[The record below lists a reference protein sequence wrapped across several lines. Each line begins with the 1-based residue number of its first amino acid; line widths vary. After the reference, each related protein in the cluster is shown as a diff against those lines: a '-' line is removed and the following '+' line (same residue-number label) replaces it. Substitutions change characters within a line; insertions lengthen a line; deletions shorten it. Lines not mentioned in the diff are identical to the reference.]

1 MSRYFFR
8 LRPTTNLMISN
19 HRHPE
24 YSFFH
29 QTKKC
34 QFSILT
40 LLKTLTNPLTL
51 LLENLDKPKKTIQ
64 EIKVQALETYEKFN
78 HPSTHAFNKTPN
90 FVGREKEKIVIEEI
104 LSNNF
109 KWIVVS
115 GAERVGKT
123 ALLREILSDD
133 KYNVIHFDLRVPG
146 FANLHSFVT
155 EFSYRIETF
164 LLRFSEDQQI
174 DKEHAKVLED
184 QAIGIKRF
192 RLEGPESYEKKN
204 QNHGQHKESCRNE
217 LTKLLEKFHAS
228 LLKYHSLKLKKDKIH
243 KQIPVIFID
252 EAHKLR
258 NLINDDEA
266 LQILFDAMVVFTTQD
281 KLCQVIHSTSD
292 NFYERFLTKSNLSNH
307 IKFLV
312 IGDLNYS
319 NISHIFYQDL
329 LPSVPKEFREN
340 LVRMEDDLCKIFG
353 GSIVDWQNFVQ
364 DYKISCGNL
373 TIDDFEP
380 LYRVKNQFVTL
391 FLGSEIP
398 INSIKLISLF
408 QRIVSTPLHCIGYHY
423 ACNEFTQYI
432 IDKLIE
438 ERILKYK
445 LVDEIGEIVHNEVE
459 RPYVMPSSMMTLHVM
474 KLMIQGKQ
482 DKKDKNWK
490 LDDFEPLYRVKNQF
504 VTLFLGSEIPINSIK
519 LISLF
524 QRIVST
530 PLHCIG
536 YHYACNEFTQ
546 YIIDKL
552 IEERILKYK
561 LVDEIGEIVH
571 NEVERPYVM
580 PSSMMTLHVMKLM
593 IQGKQDKKDKNW
605 KRN

>member
-1 MSRYFFR
+1 MMPRYFFR
-8 LRPTTNLMISN
+8 LRPTTNLLILNHVKSN
-19 HRHPE
+19 HLHPK

-78 HPSTHAFNKTPN
+78 CPSTHTFNKTPN

-104 LSNNF
+104 LNNSF

-115 GAERVGKT
+115 GVERVGKT

-133 KYNVIHFDLRVPG
+133 KYNVIHFDLRIPG

-164 LLRFSEDQQI
+164 LLRLSENQQF
-174 DKEHAKVLED
+174 DKESAKVLED
-184 QAIGIKRF
+184 QAIGIK
-192 RLEGPESYEKKN
+192 P
-204 QNHGQHKESCRNE
+204 
-217 LTKLLEKFHAS
+217 KLLEKFHAS
-228 LLKYHSLKLKKDKIH
+228 LLKYHSLKKDKIH

-258 NLINDDEA
+258 NLIKDDEA
-266 LQILFDAMVVFTTQD
+266 LQILFDMMVVFATQD

-292 NFYERFLTKSNLSNH
+292 DFYDRFLTKTSH

-319 NISHIFYQDL
+319 NISHIFYKDL

-340 LVRMEDDLCKIFG
+340 LVRMEDDLYEIFG
-353 GSIVDWQNFVQ
+353 GNIVDWQNFVQ

-373 TIDDFEP
+373 TIDNFEP

-391 FLGSEIP
+391 FLGNEI
-398 INSIKLISLF
+398 SIKLISLF
-408 QRIVSTPLHCIGYHY
+408 QRIVSNPLHCIGYHY

-438 ERILKYK
+438 EGILKYR
-445 LVDEIGEIVHNEVE
+445 LTDEIGEIVHNEVNE
-459 RPYVMPSSMMTLHVM
+459 VESPYVMPSSMMTLHVM
-474 KLMIQGKQ
+474 KMMIQEKQDKQ
-482 DKKDKNWK
+482 DKKEN
-490 LDDFEPLYRVKNQF
+490 
-504 VTLFLGSEIPINSIK
+504 
-519 LISLF
+519 
-524 QRIVST
+524 
-530 PLHCIG
+530 
-536 YHYACNEFTQ
+536 
-546 YIIDKL
+546 
-552 IEERILKYK
+552 
-561 LVDEIGEIVH
+561 
-571 NEVERPYVM
+571 
-580 PSSMMTLHVMKLM
+580 
-593 IQGKQDKKDKNW
+593 
-605 KRN
+605 